1 MNSESLGHAG
11 RNVDAA
17 PKVSFGRR
25 TGIIAKIAGNRNALR
40 RTPRVTLG
48 RSFEAQDRKQGS
60 RRFGQRQGRVAP
72 KQRGNLFELLDH
84 AEGEVDEDVSPPAE
98 FALSAAAAAEPF
110 LADHVTHLA
119 SQRQQALKHF
129 DGMHPS
135 FSKSPFRGGFAGR
148 IITPRADGGQ
158 FVSSI
163 PRKRG
168 QEACQ
173 HLDTSTKKNP
183 MSRADAQ
190 PLSPEARIAALEEQ
204 LAAAQKMTALG
215 ELVSTTTHEFNN
227 VLMTI
232 LNYARMGL
240 RHKDEPTRDK
250 ALQKILD
257 AGQRAAK
264 ITSSILAM
272 ARNRSGE
279 LEPTD
284 LAKLIDESLVLLER
298 ELSKYRISV
307 ELQIAAVPEAMAS
320 GNQIQQ
326 VLLNLLI
333 NARQAMPSGG
343 RVTIK
348 LEHDKAAGTVDLTVR
363 DTGSGIPADKLPRI
377 FDRFFTTKSGPDESG
392 KGGTGLGLST
402 CKSIIDAHHG
412 RIRVQSTVGK
422 GTAFLIKLP
431 VAKAAAPLP
440 AAVPAISSQLSL
452 APPAPVHP

>member
-1 MNSESLGHAG
+1 
-11 RNVDAA
+11 
-17 PKVSFGRR
+17 
-25 TGIIAKIAGNRNALR
+25 
-40 RTPRVTLG
+40 
-48 RSFEAQDRKQGS
+48 
-60 RRFGQRQGRVAP
+60 
-72 KQRGNLFELLDH
+72 
-84 AEGEVDEDVSPPAE
+84 
-98 FALSAAAAAEPF
+98 
-110 LADHVTHLA
+110 
-119 SQRQQALKHF
+119 
-129 DGMHPS
+129 
-135 FSKSPFRGGFAGR
+135 
-148 IITPRADGGQ
+148 
-158 FVSSI
+158 
-163 PRKRG
+163 
-168 QEACQ
+168 
-173 HLDTSTKKNP
+173 
-183 MSRADAQ
+183 MSRADN
-190 PLSPEARIAALEEQ
+190 PLLSPEAQIAALERE
-204 LAAAQKMTALG
+204 LEAAQKMTALG

-250 ALQKILD
+250 VLQKILD

-264 ITSSILAM
+264 ITGSILAM

-307 ELQIAAVPEAMAS
+307 ELQIAPVPEALAS

-343 RVTIK
+343 RVLIK
-348 LEHDKAAGTVDLTVR
+348 LEHDKTAGTVDLTVR
-363 DTGSGIPADKLPRI
+363 DTGSGIPADKLPCI
-377 FDRFFTTKSGPDESG
+377 FERFYTTKSGPDESG

-431 VAKAAAPLP
+431 VAKAEPNSSRIP
-440 AAVPAISSQLSL
+440 ANGCGSKELGTYVEVPSV
-452 APPAPVHP
+452 PTV